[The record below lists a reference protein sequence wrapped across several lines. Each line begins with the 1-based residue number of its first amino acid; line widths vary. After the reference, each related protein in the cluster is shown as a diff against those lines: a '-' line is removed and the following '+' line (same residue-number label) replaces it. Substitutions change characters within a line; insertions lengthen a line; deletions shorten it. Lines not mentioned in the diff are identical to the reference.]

1 MANRRTTACVAA
13 LIAALALVGCGRE
26 GDGVQSQRPP
36 QRSPE
41 DVAYRK
47 ALDANHEER
56 KGLMTAYSQAQESGD
71 EAKIAA
77 AAEALRENRRKSSEL
92 VRDHMNLSSSK
103 EQKK

>member
-13 LIAALALVGCGRE
+13 LIAALALAGCGRE
-26 GDGVQSQRPP
+26 GDGVQP

>member
-1 MANRRTTACVAA
+1 MANRRTTSCVAA
-13 LIAALALVGCGRE
+13 LLAALALAGCGRD
-26 GDGVQSQRPP
+26 GDGAQP

-56 KGLMTAYSQAQESGD
+56 KGLMTEFAEAQESGD
-71 EAKIAA
+71 AAKIAA
-77 AAEALRENRRKSSEL
+77 AAGALKENRRKSSEL

-103 EQKK
+103 EQK